1 MSTDSPLACPR
12 CRGPMDLGFLLD
24 RGHHSSA
31 NVAQW
36 VEGIPERSV
45 WTGLKTKDRE
55 VYPLTSYRCER
66 CGYLELYALP
76 ETPPAE

>member
-1 MSTDSPLACPR
+1 
-12 CRGPMDLGFLLD
+12 
-24 RGHHSSA
+24 
-31 NVAQW
+31 
-36 VEGIPERSV
+36 V